1 MANCLTN
8 FSATNLVFLDFDTN
22 MLTFAYDSSTRT
34 LRRTKNGVSRSLLS
48 GCDSAEFSIFQRTP
62 SGGNGEFCSTT
73 NAAECKLVEMTWT
86 CSRTNDTG
94 GADPGS
100 GQSDSARCNPELDD
114 IQFSAIG
121 VGTVPSMPWVNRPTF
136 QQVVQYPAQ
145 RTP

>member
-1 MANCLTN
+1 VQRA
-8 FSATNLVFLDFDTN
+8 
-22 MLTFAYDSSTRT
+22 
-34 LRRTKNGVSRSLLS
+34 LRQALNPRIRNGYSQVYC
-48 GCDSAEFSIFQRTP
+48 GGD
-62 SGGNGEFCSTT
+62 GNGGKGSLASCRTALKTALQSTIDQLARLYGSSDPT
-73 NAAECKLVEMTWT
+73 TWT